1 MTSSFGPRIRRETAA
16 VVVAGLMVLA
26 PSLGAQQ
33 TGTITGLITDSQT
46 GAPLSAVQVFISAL
60 DLGTLTQQNGR
71 YLILGVPAGTYTV
84 STERIGYSRVD
95 QEVTI
100 GSGAAA
106 VRDFSL
112 DEDALALDEIVVTG
126 TPGGTLRRA
135 LGNSVARVPVSN
147 IVGTL
152 QTPNMDQLLAT
163 ATPGVN
169 AVLGLSGD
177 VAGGARIRVRGASS
191 MQLGST
197 PLLYVDGVRV
207 NNQFTGRTRSFATP
221 LQSRLNDFAP
231 EDIESIEIVKGPSA
245 ATLYGTEASAGV
257 IQIITKRGRTGAPQF
272 DLLVRGGTNFLLDP
286 EGKIGNTYWMTDRTT
301 GTVETWN
308 FMEQREKDLAAG
320 LDNDWLR
327 NGLGMDVTGSVRGG
341 TDRVRY
347 YLSGT
352 SNNQEGFVNWNYNDM
367 LSGRANI
374 DVILSDNFD
383 LGISTM
389 TMRSDHRAAQNPRPY
404 SISNHVTYAHAGRTS
419 SRGYYIAPPE
429 TERLIENGGD
439 LNRFTS
445 SVQLNHNLG
454 PVSSRAIVGYDRTDQ
469 VLNEFFPRVAEGSDH
484 PDLGS
489 FGLGQLTRTDL
500 GVDALA
506 LELGSSVRLD
516 LSPAIVSE
524 TSVGLQYNSERTQTG
539 TVLASNFA
547 AVGLTAVGAAAS
559 RVADGTFIEDK
570 SLGVYVQQQFEWENR
585 RFFTVAARGDS
596 HSAFGSNIDPQIYP
610 KVSGA
615 WVLHEEPFW
624 DVGALSS
631 FRIRG
636 AWGKAGRQP
645 NTFAALTLYQPQT
658 GSGGAASFTPG
669 SLGDPDL
676 KPEIG
681 TEIEMGFDAGILD
694 DRFTVEF
701 TFYDKTTKDALLTIT
716 PPGSSGFVGNS
727 SGRALTKFINAG
739 EVNNRGYELSLD
751 TDLWR
756 SGAKWWDIRIQ
767 AAYNKNE
774 LVSLGEV
781 APTTGSSRLV
791 EGYPVGGL
799 WSKMIVDAE
808 WVGDNAT
815 GMAVN
820 PQCEQQDG
828 SVIACDTNSNR
839 DDIFRGAGDP
849 EWLGSVFTSF
859 SVTDNLRFFANV
871 DFKSGYIQSSTTI
884 GATHSSLNNT
894 LAMNGYPA
902 GGNVYRHDGT
912 SGGGDGLLPDPVV
925 RYGVDDGGSRWRRQ
939 YGMFPAGFA
948 RLRQISAQYT
958 LPPSLANRVGAER
971 ASVTLAGNNL
981 WFLWQQTNYWYG
993 MRVGDPEI
1001 GANTGSGAQYRT
1013 GGGNSDLLTGSRI
1026 TATVRVGF

>member
-1 MTSSFGPRIRRETAA
+1 MMPTFGSRVRRNTAA

-33 TGTITGLITDSQT
+33 TGTMTGLITDSRT
-46 GAPLSAVQVFISAL
+46 GAPIPAVQVFISDL
-60 DLGTLTQQNGR
+60 DLGTLSQQNGR
-71 YLILGVPAGTYTV
+71 YLILGVSAGTYTLT
-84 STERIGYSRVD
+84 TERIGYTSVE
-95 QEVTI
+95 QEVTVGI
-100 GSGAAA
+100 GAAA
-106 VRDFSL
+106 VQDFTL
-112 DEDALALDEIVVTG
+112 TEDALQLDEIVVTG

-135 LGNSVARVPVSN
+135 LGNSVARVPVSD

-152 QTPNMDQLLAT
+152 QTPNVDFLISS

-169 AVLGLSGD
+169 AVMGMAGD

-207 NNQFTGRTRSFATP
+207 NNAFTGRTRSFATP
-221 LQSRLNDFAP
+221 LQSRMNDFAP

-286 EGKIGNTYWMTDRTT
+286 EGKIGNTYWMTDEVL
-301 GTVETWN
+301 GTVESWN
-308 FMEQREKDLAAG
+308 FMEQREIDRANG

-327 NGLGMDVTGSVRGG
+327 RGVGMDVTGSVRGG
-341 TDRVRY
+341 TDQIRY
-347 YLSGT
+347 YVSGT
-352 SNNQEGFVNWNYNDM
+352 SNNQEGYVDWNFNDM
-367 LSGRANI
+367 LQGRANI
-374 DVILSDNFD
+374 DVILGENFD
-383 LGISTM
+383 LSISTM
-389 TMRSDHRAAQNPRPY
+389 TMRSEHRAAQNPRPY

-439 LNRFTS
+439 MNRFTS

-454 PVSSRAIVGYDRTDQ
+454 PVSSRVILGYDRTDQ
-469 VLNEFFPRVAEGSDH
+469 VLNEFFPRVAEGADH

-506 LELGSSVRLD
+506 LEIGSSVRLD
-516 LSPAIVSE
+516 LAPAIVSE
-524 TSVGLQYNSERTQTG
+524 TAVGVQYNSELTTTG
-539 TVLASNFA
+539 NVLASNFA

-570 SLGVYVQQQFEWENR
+570 SLGVYVQQQFEWMNR
-585 RFFTVAARGDS
+585 RFFTVAVRGDS
-596 HSAFGSNIDPQIYP
+596 HSAFGANIDPQIYP

-624 DVGALSS
+624 DVPALSS
-631 FRIRG
+631 FRLRA

-645 NTFAALTLYQPQT
+645 ATFAAISLYQPQT
-658 GSGGAASFTPG
+658 GSAGAASFTPG
-669 SLGDPDL
+669 SVGNIDL
-676 KPEIG
+676 KPEVG

-694 DRFTVEF
+694 DRFTLEA
-701 TFYDKTTKDALLTIT
+701 TFYNKSTKDALLTIST
-716 PPGSSGFVGNS
+716 PGSTGFLSNQ
-727 SGRALTKFINAG
+727 FINAG
-739 EVNNRGYELSLD
+739 EVRNRGIELAVD

-756 SGAKWWDIRIQ
+756 SGSKWWDVRVQ
-767 AAYNKNE
+767 AAYNKNT
-774 LVSLGEV
+774 LVSLGDLP
-781 APTTGSSRLV
+781 PTTGSSRLV
-791 EGYPVGGL
+791 EGFPVGGL

-815 GMAVN
+815 GVAVN
-820 PQCEQQDG
+820 PQCLQGDG
-828 SVIACDTNSNR
+828 SVLACDPDSNR

-849 EWLGSVFTSF
+849 VWLGSVFTSF
-859 SVTDNLRFFANV
+859 SVSENLRFYANV

-894 LAMNGYPA
+894 LAMNGFPQ
-902 GGNVYRHDGT
+902 GGAVYRHDGSDNLGSAT
-912 SGGGDGLLPDPVV
+912 GDGLLPDPVV
-925 RYGVDDGGSRWRRQ
+925 RYGVNDGGSRWRRQ

-948 RLRQISAQYT
+948 RLRQVSAQYN
-958 LPPSLANRVGAER
+958 LPTSFANRIGASR
-971 ASVTLAGNNL
+971 TSITLAGNNL
-981 WFLWQQTNYWYG
+981 WFLWQQTDHWYG

-1001 GANTGSGAQYRT
+1001 GANTGSGAQFRT
-1013 GGGNSDLLTGSRI
+1013 GGGNSDLLTGS
-1026 TATVRVGF
+1026 TVSMTVRVGF